1 MRTHRRPQGFAIP
14 AAPEFFGRVDVDSA
28 IRRSAFGVRQTIQ
41 LDIMG
46 LKTVWQ
52 TIKQTLADF
61 SDDKVPRLAAALAYY
76 TMFSL
81 TPTLLIVIAVS
92 GLIWGRDAVRG
103 AITSQFSGLVG
114 QEGGRQIETM
124 IANASKPA
132 AGTLAL
138 IVGIVTLI
146 VGATG
151 TFVQLKDAL
160 NTVWEVKLRTV
171 PGWRGIWIMFR
182 TYLLSFAMVLVIAFL
197 LLATLVASAALAA
210 IGKWLGDVLPI
221 PLVVLQAMNL
231 VVSFAIITL
240 LFAAIYK
247 VLPDVRLSWQDVWAG
262 AAMTSLLFTLGKF
275 ALGMYLGRSAAA
287 SVYGMAGSVIVI
299 MLWVYYAS
307 IIFLLGAEFTQV
319 YARQW
324 GTEIQPS
331 ALAEPAS
338 RATSA
343 RRRLRDKGSSRR
355 GRDDVDD
362 ISREAIEARAA
373 DETWR
378 TQNQAGRLHRS
389 KTPNDLG

>member
-1 MRTHRRPQGFAIP
+1 VRTHRRPQGFAIP

-138 IVGIVTLI
+138 IIGIVTLI
-146 VGATG
+146 VGTTG
-151 TFVQLKDAL
+151 TFVQLKAPRCGQSS
-160 NTVWEVKLRTV
+160 T
-171 PGWRGIWIMFR
+171 
-182 TYLLSFAMVLVIAFL
+182 AFQT
-197 LLATLVASAALAA
+197 AC
-210 IGKWLGDVLPI
+210 
-221 PLVVLQAMNL
+221 
-231 VVSFAIITL
+231 
-240 LFAAIYK
+240 
-247 VLPDVRLSWQDVWAG
+247 
-262 AAMTSLLFTLGKF
+262 
-275 ALGMYLGRSAAA
+275 GR
-287 SVYGMAGSVIVI
+287 
-299 MLWVYYAS
+299 
-307 IIFLLGAEFTQV
+307 
-319 YARQW
+319 
-324 GTEIQPS
+324 
-331 ALAEPAS
+331 
-338 RATSA
+338 
-343 RRRLRDKGSSRR
+343 
-355 GRDDVDD
+355 
-362 ISREAIEARAA
+362 
-373 DETWR
+373 
-378 TQNQAGRLHRS
+378 
-389 KTPNDLG
+389 